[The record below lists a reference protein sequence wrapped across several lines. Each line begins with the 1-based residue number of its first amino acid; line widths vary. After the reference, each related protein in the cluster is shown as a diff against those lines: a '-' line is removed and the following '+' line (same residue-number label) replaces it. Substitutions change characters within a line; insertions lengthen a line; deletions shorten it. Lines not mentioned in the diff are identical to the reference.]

1 MGLSLPQFYCNQN
14 QPLIAHQVSSLPLPY
29 YDAAMG
35 QKFRKMLAEFGIVR

>member
-1 MGLSLPQFYCNQN
+1 MVLSLPQFYCNQN
-14 QPLIAHQVSSLPLPY
+14 QPLIAHQVSSLPY